1 MSFSDLSLIPPLLR
15 AVAEEGYT
23 SPTPIQV
30 RAIPHILAGRDLLGL
45 AQTGTG
51 KTAAFALPVLQRLVA
66 STAASTPHHQK
77 GRPVRALIVTPTRE
91 LASQIAES
99 FDNYG
104 RHLGFST
111 TVIFGGV
118 NARPQMET
126 LRNGVDILV
135 ATPGRLLDH
144 MSTPGLVRLHGLEVF
159 VLDEADRMLDM
170 GFAPHVKRIINALP
184 KVRQNLFF
192 SATMPSDVRSL
203 AASLL
208 TNPAE
213 VAVVPPATTAEKVA
227 QSVYMVSSTDKR
239 RLLVT
244 LLADKALDRVL
255 VFTRTKHGANRL
267 VDHLKVWGTDA
278 AVIHGNKS
286 QAAREKALAGFK
298 AGKVRVLVAT
308 DIAARGIDVDDV
320 SHVINY
326 ELPNL
331 PESYVHRIGRT
342 ARAGATGQA
351 IAFCAPDER
360 LFLKDIEKT
369 IRQKVPV
376 LDLPEMPMDTPPPRI
391 ITPEDTDSQDS
402 RGSDDVRGGRS
413 RGGRGRSGGERGGD
427 RGGQRNGNGRGEAR
441 SDAGTG
447 GSPDARP
454 AGARQVR
461 GGRPAQGRPAAPAQ
475 AARAPARVAVEAP
488 RASTS
493 RESVPSN
500 SGMPMVRTGPEPVV
514 IRRLPGET
522 LSGNSV
528 SAQASARPS
537 SPHGGRPASPTGG
550 RSGGPHSNRGPRR

>member
-66 STAASTPHHQK
+66 STAATNPHHHK

-192 SATMPSDVRSL
+192 SATMPNDVRSL

-213 VAVVPPATTAEKVA
+213 VAVVPPATTVEKVA
-227 QSVYMVSSTDKR
+227 QSVYMVSSADKR

-255 VFTRTKHGANRL
+255 IFTRTKHGANRL

-278 AVIHGNKS
+278 GVIHGNKS

-360 LFLKDIEKT
+360 LFLKDIEKA
-369 IRQKVPV
+369 IRQKVSV
-376 LDLPEMPMDTPPPRI
+376 VDLPELPIDTPPPRI
-391 ITPEDTDSQDS
+391 ITPEDTESQDS
-402 RGSDDVRGGRS
+402 RGSDDGRS
-413 RGGRGRSGGERGGD
+413 GRGRGGRGRGQGQGQGQRTRTDGADRGAD
-427 RGGQRNGNGRGEAR
+427 RGGQRSGDSRGEAR
-441 SDAGTG
+441 NDAGAG
-447 GSPDARP
+447 ASREARP

-475 AARAPARVAVEAP
+475 PARAPARAAVEAP
-488 RASTS
+488 RGPNT

-514 IRRLPGET
+514 IRRLPGES

-528 SAQASARPS
+528 AAQPSVRPS
-537 SPHGGRPASPTGG
+537 A
-550 RSGGPHSNRGPRR
+550 RSGGPNGNRGPRR